1 MNLLRREEKL
11 KKLSVKSFVAIGML
25 SSLSFLL
32 MMIKFPIPP
41 FPAWLSVDFSDIPAL
56 IAALLFGP
64 IAAVLVELFKNI
76 LDYVMSGSEAG
87 LPIGNMANFLAG
99 ITFVLPT
106 YFVYNRLKTKK
117 GLVVS
122 LITGITV
129 MSVIMSILN
138 YFFILPAY
146 IYLLGYWDPMS
157 TSALR
162 QLVVAAILPF
172 NLIKGLIVA
181 VIFILLYNRMKGW
194 IDKQLSYRGA

>member
-1 MNLLRREEKL
+1 M
-11 KKLSVKSFVAIGML
+11 KKLSVRSLVAIGML

-41 FPAWLSVDFSDIPAL
+41 FPAWLSVDFSDVPAL

-64 IAAVLVELFKNI
+64 VAAVLVELFKNI

-117 GLVVS
+117 RLIVS
-122 LITGITV
+122 L
-129 MSVIMSILN
+129 
-138 YFFILPAY
+138 
-146 IYLLGYWDPMS
+146 
-157 TSALR
+157 
-162 QLVVAAILPF
+162 
-172 NLIKGLIVA
+172 
-181 VIFILLYNRMKGW
+181 
-194 IDKQLSYRGA
+194 